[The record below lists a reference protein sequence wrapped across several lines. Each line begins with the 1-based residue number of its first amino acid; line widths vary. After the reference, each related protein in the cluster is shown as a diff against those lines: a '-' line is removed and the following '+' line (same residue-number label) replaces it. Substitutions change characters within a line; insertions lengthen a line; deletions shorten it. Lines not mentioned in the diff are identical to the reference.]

1 MGFLDRIGFGKQEAP
16 KQNPGSMTYH
26 SFNSENKELAY
37 TSKYNLSQ
45 PFINQYTGLPYVPF
59 GEDNLYPYKLLE
71 MYHGSPFHA
80 AILDFKMKTIMGD
93 GLEFTG
99 PGKSLEDKITIGK
112 LEKKLNRKFFKR
124 FVQEYLIHERIYIQ
138 VHRDGGNFNDFE
150 MVPSEMVRISSD
162 MKNDSGYYTNPDWR
176 RKRGVNEFIPAY
188 DKYNKSDK
196 IQMMQFQ
203 EESPGIYGYSIPVY
217 ATAANWILLDANI
230 AFFQK
235 QNMEYSINPSAI
247 ISFPQDIANKE
258 EKRQFVDDLQT
269 SFAGA
274 KNAGKI
280 MVFFSNGKENIPDV
294 KITEA
299 NKLDKSFAGA
309 QENIIRNVSYAHL
322 VNPELMG
329 VTTPGKLGMSNEM
342 NEGYALYQTVFLE
355 NTQETIEEYL
365 QEIVDCM
372 GHKDIKVKIKRK
384 EQYLPTVE
392 NKTEAN
398 D

>member
-1 MGFLDRIGFGKQEAP
+1 MGFFDRFSFGKET
-16 KQNPGSMTYH
+16 KETTNPGSMTYH

-80 AILDFKMKTIMGD
+80 AIMDFKTKTVMGD
-93 GLEFTG
+93 GLIFMG
-99 PGKSLEDKITIGK
+99 PDKSLEDKIIIGK
-112 LEKKLNRKFFKR
+112 LEKKFNRKFFKR
-124 FVQEYLIHERIYIQ
+124 FVQEYLIHERVYIQ

-150 MVPSEMVRISSD
+150 LVPAEQIRISSD
-162 MKNDSGYYTNPDWR
+162 MVEDKGYYWNPDWR
-176 RKRGVNEFIPAY
+176 RKRGNNEFIPAY
-188 DKYNKSDK
+188 DKYNKTDK
-196 IQMMQFQ
+196 IQLMSFQ
-203 EESPGIYGYSIPVY
+203 EDSPGIYGYTVPVY

-247 ISFPQDIANKE
+247 ISFAQDIANKE
-258 EKRQFVDDLQT
+258 EKRKFIDDLQT
-269 SFAGA
+269 SYSGA
-274 KNAGKI
+274 KNAGKV
-280 MVFFSNGKENIPDV
+280 MVFFANGKENIPDV

-309 QENIIRNVSYAHL
+309 QENIIRNVAYAHL

-329 VTTPGKLGMSNEM
+329 ISTAGKLGMSNEM
-342 NEGYALYQTVFLE
+342 NESYALYQTVFLE
-355 NTQETIEEYL
+355 NVQDTIEEYFQQL
-365 QEIVDCM
+365 LDCM
-372 GHKDIKVKIKRK
+372 GHKEIIVKIKRK
-384 EQYLPTVE
+384 EQYLPTAE
-392 NKTEAN
+392 NKNEML
-398 D
+398 